1 MDRDGGLNLGK
12 EVMPVPYDWGV
23 VTQKQT
29 LRKTLLA
36 VNPHNKTGHIRE
48 QDRDKFKELYKRFKK
63 AKKEY
68 INNGDKVQK
77 EYKAKQKYLVSEEF
91 WKEYLEI

>member
-1 MDRDGGLNLGK
+1 
-12 EVMPVPYDWGV
+12 MPVPYDWGV

-29 LRKTLLA
+29 LRRTLLA

-48 QDRDKFKELYKRFKK
+48 QDRDKFKELYRRFNK

-68 INNGDKVQK
+68 IKNKDEIEQ
-77 EYKAKQKYLVSEEF
+77 EYKLKQKYLVSEQF
-91 WKEYLEI
+91 WKEYLGI